1 MTLIR
6 KYSCLFWQV
15 IAISVVIPVTMAAQ
29 LPADSL
35 NTSPD
40 PLVGI
45 PLGGSRSAVSAYL
58 SSRGWTRTVDSI
70 PSGVGKPSLFT
81 GSIDGHP
88 AEVVAMFGDHRD
100 RMVNLVINLE
110 ASSPKELVSTYAWA
124 YRRMETLRCR
134 ASLPA
139 DYRAQLDSILAGKAV
154 GIPDRSRVRIPSPE
168 AEGHSSLDIDG
179 NTGWPMPSWLTADGS
194 LGTRLS
200 ASVLAADSRWPY
212 QVTLWT
218 ATLFTITGDATACP
232 DTRAAER
239 QRKLRPAAPGE
250 KVPLDTL
257 TILTGPGVRGRV
269 GTQAVR
275 TRDLA
280 EDSARTFTI
289 ISARGSKVPYT
300 VVADTG
306 FEDLIVVLDADSVG
320 AVGTITVAGNQMM
333 IVGAERAITVGSANR
348 KLYVLLRAQLT
359 AADPLSAVVDV
370 ECEIERLM
378 KAFPDSAERL
388 IEAAQR
394 RAVDPSR
401 DRKALRRIDE
411 AAGGHLFAGCVEDR
425 KAYQKKP

>member
-1 MTLIR
+1 MLIR
-6 KYSCLFWQV
+6 KYSCRFWQV
-15 IAISVVIPVTMAAQ
+15 IAVSAVIPVTMAAQ
-29 LPADSL
+29 APADSL

-40 PLVGI
+40 PLLGI

-58 SSRGWTRTVDSI
+58 SSRGWKRTVDSI
-70 PSGVGKPSLFT
+70 PSGVGKPSLFS

-154 GIPDRSRVRIPSPE
+154 GIPDRSRVRIPAPE
-168 AEGHSSLDIDG
+168 AQGHSSLDIDG

-232 DTRAAER
+232 DTRAAAT

-269 GTQAVR
+269 GAQAIR

-289 ISARGSKVPYT
+289 VSARGSKVPYT

-306 FEDLIVVLDADSVG
+306 FENLIVVLDIDSVG
-320 AVGTITVAGNQMM
+320 AEGTITVAGNQMM

-348 KLYVLLRAQLT
+348 KLYELLRAQLT
-359 AADPLSAVVDV
+359 ASDPLSAVVDV
-370 ECEIERLM
+370 ECETERLM
-378 KAFPDSAERL
+378 KAFPDSAGRL
-388 IEAAQR
+388 IEAAQQ
-394 RAVDPSR
+394 RAVDPAR
-401 DRKALRRIDE
+401 DSKALRRIDE

>member
-1 MTLIR
+1 MLIR
-6 KYSCLFWQV
+6 KYSCRFWQV
-15 IAISVVIPVTMAAQ
+15 IAVSAVIPVTMAAQ
-29 LPADSL
+29 APADSL

-40 PLVGI
+40 PLLGI

-58 SSRGWTRTVDSI
+58 SSRGWKRTVDSI
-70 PSGVGKPSLFT
+70 PSGVGKPSLFS

-139 DYRAQLDSILAGKAV
+139 DYRAQLDSILAGRAV
-154 GIPDRSRVRIPSPE
+154 GIPDRSRVRIPAPE
-168 AEGHSSLDIDG
+168 AQGHSSLDIDG

-232 DTRAAER
+232 DTRAAAT

-269 GTQAVR
+269 GAQAIR

-289 ISARGSKVPYT
+289 VSARGAKVPYT

-306 FEDLIVVLDADSVG
+306 FENLIVVLDIDSVG
-320 AVGTITVAGNQMM
+320 AEGTITVAGNQMM

-348 KLYVLLRAQLT
+348 KLYELLRAQLT
-359 AADPLSAVVDV
+359 ASDPLSAVVDV
-370 ECEIERLM
+370 ECETERLM
-378 KAFPDSAERL
+378 KAFPDSAGRL
-388 IEAAQR
+388 IEAAQQ
-394 RAVDPSR
+394 RAVDPAR
-401 DRKALRRIDE
+401 DSKALRRIDE